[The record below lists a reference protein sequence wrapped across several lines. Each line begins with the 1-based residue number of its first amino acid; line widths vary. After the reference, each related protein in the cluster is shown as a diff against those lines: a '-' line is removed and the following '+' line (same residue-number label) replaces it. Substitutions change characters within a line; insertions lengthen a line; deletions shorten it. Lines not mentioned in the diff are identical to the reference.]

1 MIKFSVDKKTLSV
14 DQMTVLNSF
23 EESLIIAIKQL
34 LSLKEYDY
42 LRVLLSLEL
51 IKREKCTIE
60 ITSNPT
66 LQKTGSYSF
75 IIDLI
80 NWIKQHIKWELLI
93 PNNTLKIHLKI
104 IQSSSIEDESINKIA
119 IVLPIFNPIPSIDSF
134 DKDFFDK
141 ENKLRNRYKEAAG
154 AIFKS
159 KDISIVDIGLGMDYK
174 PGAGIDDTISEC
186 KHIKYRHYY
195 D

>member
-51 IKREKCTIE
+51 VKREKCTIE

-119 IVLPIFNPIPSIDSF
+119 IVLHIFNPIPSIDSF
-134 DKDFFDK
+134 DK
-141 ENKLRNRYKEAAG
+141 ENKFRNRYKEAAG

-159 KDISIVDIGLGMDYK
+159 KDISIVDISLGMDYK